1 MTHPKLPKRS
11 EVPVEFTWDTTRVYP
26 DDAAWNAA
34 CDRLQEM
41 APRVAALE
49 SKMSTSPSM
58 LADVLREVEFY
69 GDEVQRAVMYS
80 ELHMTVDTSDPVA
93 AARLGRARGLA
104 GKARAATAFLEPKLM
119 EIGFDTLR
127 QWMQEEPRLAEYGHF
142 FDKLEAQAAHVRSA
156 EVESLLGAVLDPFST
171 ASSTHSILTNS
182 EMEFAPATD
191 LDGNKKVLAQGTV
204 AALTTDPDREIR
216 RTAWENYADSHLK
229 FKNTQANSLIS
240 GIKQA
245 VFLARARNYD
255 TVLEAK
261 LGSQNIPTTVFHNLI
276 DVFKANLPTW
286 HRYWKLRAKAMGLPK
301 LREYDV
307 KAPLTQN
314 VPVVPYAQAIDWICE
329 GMKPLGNHYVE
340 TLRKGALEDRWVD
353 IYPNEGKG
361 AGAYSH
367 GSPGTS
373 PFIFISYNDDI
384 FSMSTLAHEF
394 GHSMHS
400 YLTWENQP
408 LIYSDYSLFVAE
420 VASNFNQAMV
430 RDYLFRTHPER
441 DFQIAVIEEAMSNFH
456 RYFFIMPTLA
466 RFELATHTAIEQNQP
481 LTADSMINLMADLF
495 SEAYGDGVDV
505 DRERTGSTWMQFS
518 THLYSNYYVFQYAT
532 GISGAHAL
540 AKPILAGVPGA
551 ADRYLGFLKAGASNY
566 PLDVLK
572 QAGVDLTTPAP
583 VEETFAVLS
592 SLVDRLEA
600 LLEE

>member
-1 MTHPKLPKRS
+1 MTKPTLPSRA
-11 EVPVEFTWDTTRVYP
+11 EVPVQFTWDTTKVYA

-34 CDRLQEM
+34 ADRLLAQ
-41 APRVAALE
+41 APEIAALE
-49 SKMSTSPSM
+49 SKIGTSASD
-58 LADVLREVEFY
+58 LADVLHAAETYVDEVERS
-69 GDEVQRAVMYS
+69 EMYA
-80 ELHMTVDTSDPVA
+80 ELHFSVDTNNPVA
-93 AARLGRARGLA
+93 AARIGRARGLA
-104 GKARAATAFLEPKLM
+104 GKALAATAFLRPELM
-119 EIGFDTLR
+119 QVGFDTLR
-127 QWMQEEPRLAEYGHF
+127 QWMQEEPRLAGYGQY
-142 FDKLEAQAAHVRSA
+142 FDKLESQAAHVRSA
-156 EVESLLGAVLDPFST
+156 EVEELLGSVRDPFST
-171 ASSTHSILTNS
+171 ASATHSILTNS

-191 LDGNKKVLAQGTV
+191 DEGNQKVLAQGTV
-204 AALTTDPDREIR
+204 TALTTDPDREIR

-229 FKNTQANSLIS
+229 YKNTQANTLIT

-245 VFLARARNYD
+245 VFLARARNYE
-255 TVLEAK
+255 TVLDAK
-261 LGSQNIPTTVFHNLI
+261 LGAENIPTAVFHNLI

-286 HRYWKLRAKAMGLPK
+286 HRYWKIRAKAMGLTK

-307 KAPLTQN
+307 KAPLTTN
-314 VPVVPYAQAIDWICE
+314 VPTVSYTQAIDWITA
-329 GMKPLGNHYVE
+329 GMAPLGEYYVE
-340 TLRKGALEDRWVD
+340 TLRRGALVDRWVD
-353 IYPNEGKG
+353 IYPNQGKG

-373 PFIFISYNDDI
+373 PFIFISYTDDI

-394 GHSMHS
+394 GHSLHS

-408 LIYSDYSLFVAE
+408 LVYSSYSLFVAE

-430 RDYLFRTHPER
+430 RDYLFRTQSDR

-481 LTADSMINLMADLF
+481 LTADSMIELMADLF
-495 SEAYGDGVDV
+495 AEAYGDGVDV
-505 DRERTGSTWMQFS
+505 DRQRTGSTWMQFS

-540 AKPILAGVPGA
+540 AKPILAGEEGA
-551 ADRYLGFLKAGASNY
+551 AERYLEFLKAGSSKY

-572 QAGVDLTTPAP
+572 AAGVDLTTPQP
-583 VEETFAVLS
+583 VEETFAVLAA
-592 SLVDRLEA
+592 LVDRLEQ

>member
-1 MTHPKLPKRS
+1 MTNAKLPARS
-11 EVPVEFTWDTTRVYP
+11 EVPAQFTWDTTKVYP
-26 DDAAWNAA
+26 DDAAWDASV
-34 CDRLQEM
+34 DRLMAM
-41 APRVAALE
+41 APKIAALE
-49 SKMSTSPSM
+49 AKAGESASA
-58 LADVLREVEFY
+58 LADVLHEVEFY
-69 GDEVQRAVMYS
+69 GDEVHRSVMYA
-80 ELHMTVDTSDPVA
+80 ELHMTVDTNDAVA

-104 GKARAATAFLEPKLM
+104 GKAQEAMAFLEPKLM
-119 EIGFDTLR
+119 EIGFPTLR
-127 QWMQEEPRLAEYGHF
+127 KWLCEEPRLAGYGQYI
-142 FDKLEAQAAHVRSA
+142 DRLETQAAHVRSA
-156 EVESLLGAVLDPFST
+156 EVEALLGAVEDPFET
-171 ASSTHSILTNS
+171 ASATHSILTNS

-191 LDGNKKVLAQGTV
+191 LDGNQKVVAQGTIGTLV
-204 AALTTDPDREIR
+204 TDSDREIR

-229 FKNTQANSLIS
+229 FKNTQANTLIT

-255 TVLEAK
+255 TVLDAK
-261 LGSQNIPTTVFHNLI
+261 LGANNIPTSVFHNLI

-286 HRYWKLRAKAMGLPK
+286 HRYWKIRAKALGLSK

-314 VPVVPYAQAIDWICE
+314 HPVVPYTQAIDWITE
-329 GMKPLGNHYVE
+329 GMKPLGDHYVDV
-340 TLRKGALEDRWVD
+340 LRKGALVDRWVD
-353 IYPNEGKG
+353 IYPNDGKG

-373 PFIFISYNDDI
+373 PFIFISYTDDI

-394 GHSMHS
+394 GHSLHS

-408 LIYSDYSLFVAE
+408 LVYSNYSLFVAE

-430 RDYLFRTHPER
+430 RDYLFRTNSDR
-441 DFQIAVIEEAMSNFH
+441 DFQIAVIEEAMANFH

-466 RFELATHTAIEQNQP
+466 RFELETHTAIEQNQP
-481 LTADSMINLMADLF
+481 LTAESMINLMADLF
-495 SEAYGDGVDV
+495 SEAYGDGVEV
-505 DRERTGSTWMQFS
+505 DRDRTGSTWMQFS

-540 AKPILAGVPGA
+540 AKPILAGEAGA
-551 ADRYLGFLKAGASNY
+551 AERYLDFLRAGSSQY

-572 QAGVDLTTPAP
+572 HAGVDLSTPKP

-592 SLVDRLEA
+592 SLVDRLEG
-600 LLEE
+600 LLEG

>member
-1 MTHPKLPKRS
+1 MTNPKLPARS
-11 EVPVEFTWDTTRVYP
+11 EVPVQFTWDTTKVYP
-26 DDAAWNAA
+26 DDAAWDAA
-34 CDRLQEM
+34 ADRLLAM
-41 APRVAALE
+41 APQIAGLADKAGE
-49 SKMSTSPSM
+49 SASA
-58 LADVLREVEFY
+58 LADVLHAVENY
-69 GDEVQRAVMYS
+69 GDEVHRSVMYS
-80 ELHMTVDTSDPVA
+80 ELHMTVDTNNATA

-104 GKARAATAFLEPKLM
+104 GKAQEAMAFLEPKLM
-119 EIGFDTLR
+119 EIGFPTLR
-127 QWMQEEPRLAEYGHF
+127 KWMLEDPRLAGLGHY
-142 FDKLEAQAAHVRSA
+142 FDRLESQAAHVRSA
-156 EVESLLGAVLDPFST
+156 EVEALLGAVEDPFET
-171 ASSTHSILTNS
+171 ASATHSILTNS

-191 LDGNKKVLAQGTV
+191 LEGNQKVVAQGTIGTLV
-204 AALTTDPDREIR
+204 TDADREIR
-216 RTAWENYADSHLK
+216 RTAWENYADAHLK
-229 FKNTQANSLIS
+229 YKNTQANTLIT

-245 VFLARARNYD
+245 VFLARARNYE
-255 TVLEAK
+255 TVLDAK
-261 LGSQNIPTTVFHNLI
+261 LGANGVPTSVFHNLI

-286 HRYWKLRAKAMGLPK
+286 HRYWKIRAKALGLSK

-314 VPVVPYAQAIDWICE
+314 HPVVPYTQSIEWIAE
-329 GMKPLGNHYVE
+329 GMKPLGDYYVD
-340 TLRKGALEDRWVD
+340 TLRKGALVDRWVD

-373 PFIFISYNDDI
+373 PFIFISYTDDI

-394 GHSMHS
+394 GHSLHS

-408 LIYSDYSLFVAE
+408 LAYSHYSLFVAE

-430 RDYLFRTHPER
+430 RDYLFRTNSDR
-441 DFQIAVIEEAMSNFH
+441 DFQIAVIEEAMANFH

-466 RFELATHTAIEQNQP
+466 RFELETHTAIEQNKP
-481 LTADSMINLMADLF
+481 LTAESMINLMADLF
-495 SEAYGDGVDV
+495 SEAYGEGVEV
-505 DRERTGSTWMQFS
+505 DRDRTGSTWMQFS

-540 AKPILAGVPGA
+540 AKPILAGEPGA
-551 ADRYLGFLKAGASNY
+551 AERYLDFLRAGSSQY

-572 QAGVDLTTPAP
+572 HAGVDLSTPKP